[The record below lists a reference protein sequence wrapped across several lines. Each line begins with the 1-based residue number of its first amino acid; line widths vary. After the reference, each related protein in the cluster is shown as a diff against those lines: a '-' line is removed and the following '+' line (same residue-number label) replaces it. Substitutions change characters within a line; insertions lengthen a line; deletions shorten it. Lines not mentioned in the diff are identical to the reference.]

1 MYNKPFLIKM
11 KLSQLK
17 QIIKEEIDNSLTK
30 AKPSKDGAQYVG
42 KTIEQINQDEESI
55 EIIFTD
61 GETMYINASTG
72 RHGNVILDIM

>member
-17 QIIKEEIDNSLTK
+17 QIIKEEVDNSLTK
-30 AKPSKDGAQYVG
+30 AKPSEDGAQYVG

>member
-1 MYNKPFLIKM
+1 M

-17 QIIKEEIDNSLTK
+17 QIIKEEIKDSLNE
-30 AKPSKDGAQYVG
+30 AKPSEDGAQYVG

-61 GETMYINASTG
+61 GETMYINTSTG